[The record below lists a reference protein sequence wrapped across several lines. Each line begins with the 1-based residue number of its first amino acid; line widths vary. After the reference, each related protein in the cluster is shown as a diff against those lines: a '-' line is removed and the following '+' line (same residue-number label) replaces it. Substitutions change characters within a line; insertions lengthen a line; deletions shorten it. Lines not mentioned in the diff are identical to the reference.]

1 MANHEI
7 RKDYSEELRKI
18 EANDP
23 VHFDF
28 MNGIFDRL
36 INNDAH
42 LKNSVDNI
50 DNKFKSTG
58 LTWNEL
64 RGNTK

>member
-7 RKDYSEELRKI
+7 RKDYSEELRKV
-18 EANDP
+18 ESTDP

-36 INNDAH
+36 INNDAF
-42 LKNSVDNI
+42 LKENVDKINT
-50 DNKFKSTG
+50 KFDEEG

-64 RGNTK
+64 RGMR